1 MTDPSSEQ
9 KKVRYDRLLTD
20 ANEVFDLG
28 WMNEELTECL
38 VNQQYFQLGN
48 ASNFDSATSPA
59 GTVRGTRMPSC
70 ILPRN
75 TCWPIAT
82 P

>member
-28 WMNEELTECL
+28 WMNEELTERL
-38 VNQQYFQLGN
+38 FTEL
-48 ASNFDSATSPA
+48 NFA
-59 GTVRGTRMPSC
+59 PSEC
-70 ILPRN
+70 
-75 TCWPIAT
+75 
-82 P
+82 